1 MLHGFRVWC
10 YRPKLFPFSIQEMEK
25 NSPES
30 VIYEA
35 KVTMSLVYC
44 KVLSDRHSTKKTHVL
59 KAYICKVFY
68 SFCEFICEF
77 NLFSSRMSLVFVFT
91 V

>member
-77 NLFSSRMSLVFVFT
+77 NLLSSRMSLVFVFT